1 MDFFP
6 VTLLRVEE
14 VAHQTRSFYFSKPE
28 GNSFIAGQYAMLR
41 VPAERLVEPDIR
53 AGMRPLSLASAPV
66 EDELMFVMREG
77 ITGFKKTIW
86 DLKVGET
93 ISVSGPLGHAT
104 IPDGDTRTI
113 AILSGGVGVAP
124 ARSMLYDEAA
134 KDDHRKFAF
143 FYSNRFLEDAPF
155 HKSFLELKLRDFTYV
170 WTLTRE
176 EKAPSAP
183 GEERGYINGDMIR
196 KYLPE
201 WRDSLYYV
209 IGVPAFADSMKA
221 MLVEMGISETDIHI
235 DPFAGLTGHG
245 ATTAEKTS

>member
-6 VTLLRVEE
+6 ITLLRIEA
-14 VAHQTRSFYFSKPE
+14 VADRTRAFYFSKPE
-28 GNSFIAGQYAMLR
+28 GYSFRAGQYAILR
-41 VPAERLVEPDIR
+41 IPAERLVEPDIR

-86 DLKVGET
+86 DLNVGET

-104 IPDGDTRTI
+104 IPDGDTRPI

-143 FYSNRFLEDAPF
+143 FYSNRFLSDAPF
-155 HKSFLELKLRDFTYV
+155 HEEFLGLKLRDFTYV
-170 WTLTRE
+170 WTLTKE
-176 EKAPSAP
+176 STPPSVS
-183 GEERGYINGDMIR
+183 GEERGYIRGDMIQTH
-196 KYLPE
+196 LPE

-209 IGVPAFADSMKA
+209 IGAPGFADSMKA
-221 MLVEMGISETDIHI
+221 MLLEMGISEADIHI
-235 DPFAGLTGHG
+235 DPFVGLSGISG
-245 ATTAEKTS
+245 QVSK